1 MCLEEE
7 SQRTVQVVSPIHSD
21 TYEAEIANLKQ
32 GSYLV
37 YLEIHVSNIRPGDC
51 DYAQTF
57 EYEMFWKT
65 LRCQQNVSTFCETFR
80 NSSSLENIFY
90 N

>member
-1 MCLEEE
+1 MYFAWQVVCLEEE

-37 YLEIHVSNIRPGDC
+37 YLEVHVSNIYSIGW
-51 DYAQTF
+51 DYAWNF
-57 EYEMFWKT
+57 E
-65 LRCQQNVSTFCETFR
+65 
-80 NSSSLENIFY
+80 
-90 N
+90 